1 MTYQVKYSESTNSAK
16 PALVIEDKSVNMQ
29 TSLGFVGQNYSGYA
43 PILAENFLHLLENF
57 AKSTPPD
64 NPVEGQVWYDNTT
77 ANSLLKVYDGSNWV
91 PTGSITKTITAPLA
105 TSSVNGDLW
114 VNPTTQQL
122 YIFSGISWSLIG
134 PQFSSGLKTGPVV
147 DSVSD
152 TSADIND
159 VAHNII
165 SLYSNNERIAIL
177 SSDTFVP
184 KAYITGF
191 PKVYRGITLTTEV
204 LNTEAAKL
212 VGTATTSDGLTIGST
227 VISASN
233 FLRSD
238 VKSTTTNAFEVK
250 SDVGLTVGADLSFN
264 IGISTNGQA
273 VNVTSSNKNIQFNV
287 KDNQNNVSAILQI
300 NTGKKVGINTSNPLV
315 ELDVNGAASV
325 SSDLTVGVSTA
336 TTPGKII
343 ANGGITA
350 SKVSTFNGE
359 VKTTAGMTVSTTL
372 GLNANLPYPAIVPLT
387 TDTYDIGSS
396 TLKFKNI
403 YATTL
408 NGNLTGTLTG
418 NVDGNVSGSAG
429 YLKSAA
435 SIKLTGDMTSDAIPY
450 NGKDGIEIKTTLS
463 AGFITNKT
471 AITESSNSDLMLVF
485 RNIGNSSELKSI
497 TKSNFLASVPGV
509 PVGAILPFA
518 GVVPPAGYLLCDG
531 SEVLVSSYPALYKI
545 IGTYYRD
552 SDQLVGSGTFALPDL
567 RGRFPLGDDSMN
579 NTNLSKIQAKDGSG
593 LVDPRGKRNGNTNFA
608 EDANRVHN
616 INGKSVGSYSGN
628 DTLDDP
634 AYTGTTGAKLTTSSS
649 GSSYSVMNPYL
660 TINYIIFTGVL

>member
-1 MTYQVKYSESTNSAK
+1 
-16 PALVIEDKSVNMQ
+16 
-29 TSLGFVGQNYSGYA
+29 
-43 PILAENFLHLLENF
+43 LHLLENF

-114 VNPTTQQL
+114 VNPATQQL

-159 VAHNII
+159 VPHNII
-165 SLYSNNERIAIL
+165 SLYSNNEQIAIL

-184 KAYITGF
+184 KAFITGF
-191 PKVYRGITLTTEV
+191 PKVYRGITLTTE
-204 LNTEAAKL
+204 LLSTEAAKL
-212 VGTATTSDGLTIGST
+212 VGTATTSDGLTVSGKE
-227 VISASN
+227 ISASN

-238 VKSTTTNAFEVK
+238 VKSTTNNAFEVK
-250 SDVGLTVGADLSFN
+250 SDVGLTVGGDLSFN
-264 IGISTNGQA
+264 IGISANGQT
-273 VNVTSSNKNIQFNV
+273 VNLTSSNKNIQFSV
-287 KDNQNNVSAILQI
+287 KDTQNNVSPILQI
-300 NTGKKVGINTSNPLV
+300 NTGKKVGINTANPTV
-315 ELDVNGAASV
+315 DLDVNGAALV
-325 SSDLTVGVSTA
+325 SSNLTVGVSTA

-372 GLNANLPYPAIVPLT
+372 GNDSNVPYPAIIPLT

-418 NVDGNVSGSAG
+418 NVEGNVSGAAG

-450 NGKDGIEIKTTLS
+450 NGKDAIEIKTSLS

-509 PVGAILPFA
+509 PIGSILPFA
-518 GVVPPAGYLLCDG
+518 GAVPPTGYLLCDG
-531 SEVLVSSYPALYKI
+531 SEILVSSYPALFKV
-545 IGTYYRD
+545 IGVTYRPFA
-552 SDQLVGSGTFALPDL
+552 QLVGSGTFALPDL

-593 LVDPRGKRNGNTNFA
+593 LVDPRGKRNGSIDFA

-616 INGKSVGSYSGN
+616 VNGKSVGGYSGN

-634 AYTGTTGAKLTTSSS
+634 AYAGTTGAKLTTSAL
-649 GSSYSVMNPYL
+649 GSSYSTMNPYL